1 MASNPQPVLSVP
13 ALSELQQAQL
23 WDLWIAA
30 ATRSLY
36 FSILANK
43 FSKWQNFTQGAAIV
57 MSGSACAALLLDPHA
72 SVMMPLIAP
81 FLPYMKFGLPITS
94 AILNAV
100 GFGKQYT
107 KRSFECSE
115 LYQKW
120 GRLAQECQRVW
131 GDMYT
136 QDALDKLNK
145 LLEKELEISGPS
157 TRSMPNRRGLM
168 VNCQN
173 EATQTIQH
181 ILGVDD
187 GTGD

>member
-1 MASNPQPVLSVP
+1 MASNPQAVLSAPV
-13 ALSELQQAQL
+13 LSELQQAQL
-23 WDLWIAA
+23 WDLWIGA

-43 FSKWQNFTQGAAIV
+43 FSKWQNFIQGAAIV

-72 SVMMPLIAP
+72 SMMMPLIAP

-100 GFGKQYT
+100 GLGKQYT

-120 GRLAQECQRVW
+120 GRLAQECQRLW

-136 QDALDKLNK
+136 QDAPDKLNK
-145 LLEKELEISGPS
+145 LLEKELEIAGPS
-157 TRSMPNRRGLM
+157 TRSMPNKRRLM
-168 VNCQN
+168 AKCQD
-173 EATQTIQH
+173 EATQKIQNM
-181 ILGVDD
+181 LGVNNGNDD
-187 GTGD
+187 